1 MGVSL
6 VFNGGSSIFQVG
18 LLLKLYEKTCSHRS
32 SNQRIEE
39 DGHKA
44 HPWWSSG
51 SDSMIP
57 LQGSHSSIPCQR
69 INISPALQCSQ
80 KNKKKM
86 DSHGWISSSN

>member
-18 LLLKLYEKTCSHRS
+18 SLLKLYEETCSHRS

-39 DGHKA
+39 DGHRA

-51 SDSMIP
+51 
-57 LQGSHSSIPCQR
+57 
-69 INISPALQCSQ
+69 
-80 KNKKKM
+80 
-86 DSHGWISSSN
+86 